1 MNNKEINMTGEN
13 KIIKE
18 LVDNKLKEIW
28 ERYNQ
33 FYEDILYWFLINEK
47 EMSITDFLIGRR

>member
-18 LVDNKLKEIW
+18 LVDNKLKEIL